1 MELLCYYPT
10 FAFLR
15 WAILVQDGDAL
26 PEAFQIPMLL
36 KKFSV
41 PRCSCAKENGSN
53 SVPRNRVKD
62 NTQNLV

>member
-26 PEAFQIPMLL
+26 PEAFQIPILL

-41 PRCSCAKENGSN
+41 PCSCAKENGSN
-53 SVPRNRVKD
+53 SVPMNRVKD

>member
-26 PEAFQIPMLL
+26 TRSLSDTYAFEEIQ
-36 KKFSV
+36 
-41 PRCSCAKENGSN
+41 CAQMQLCQRKWFQF
-53 SVPRNRVKD
+53 R
-62 NTQNLV
+62 TQEQSEG